1 MIVPWF
7 SGRTLEAQVASWQ
20 IVSLVGC
27 GDGEK
32 KGKRK
37 KKETGRGCYT
47 LCFRIHEEEEDPPPE
62 E

>member
-20 IVSLVGC
+20 IVSRVGC

-37 KKETGRGCYT
+37 KKGDWERLLHSLFPNPRGGGRSSS
-47 LCFRIHEEEEDPPPE
+47 
-62 E
+62 